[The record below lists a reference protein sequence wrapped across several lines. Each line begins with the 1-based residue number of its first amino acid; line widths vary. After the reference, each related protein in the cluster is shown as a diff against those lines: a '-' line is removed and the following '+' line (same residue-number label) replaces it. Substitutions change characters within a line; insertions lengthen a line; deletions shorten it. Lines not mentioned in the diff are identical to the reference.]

1 MKLSSI
7 SLIAA
12 ALAAIVG
19 SVAAAPTFR
28 PFERD
33 VDIYSRANHQELKSL
48 RDAAHHARKH
58 GLHTDA
64 EHYDKAAERLE
75 AALHNQ
81 LAGQFARGMGTHW
94 HPRAQFH
101 EDLAKKVSATHWQ
114 DPDFFKDVK
123 NEAYKTLHAGAAE
136 LNTKAAWIAQ
146 KNGFTILH
154 DFHEHIAARNTKFK
168 DGDKQDPRFAEVSIA
183 AAKHTLASPVCN
195 NLT

>member
-7 SLIAA
+7 SLIA

-33 VDIYSRANHQELKSL
+33 VDIYSRANYQQQLKTL
-48 RDAAHHARKH
+48 RDAAHHAREH
-58 GLHTDA
+58 GFHTDA
-64 EHYDKAAERLE
+64 EHYDKLAVRPE

-81 LAGQFARGMGTHW
+81 LAGQFARGMGAHW

-101 EDLAKKVSATHWQ
+101 EDLAQKVSATQ